1 MISSDV
7 FLERAKMK
15 NLEARVCVCVCVFS
29 MRMTVPNNLTIWKM
43 SQVPPT
49 PPTWL
54 NIKTVF
60 ANDNISMTISEKV
73 KGWKIYWNIRKDIK
87 FLHK

>member
-15 NLEARVCVCVCVFS
+15 NLEARVCVYVFS

-43 SQVPPT
+43 SQVPQPH
-49 PPTWL
+49 PH
-54 NIKTVF
+54 
-60 ANDNISMTISEKV
+60 D
-73 KGWKIYWNIRKDIK
+73 
-87 FLHK
+87 

>member
-15 NLEARVCVCVCVFS
+15 NLEARVCVYVFS
-29 MRMTVPNNLTIWKM
+29 MRMTVPNDLAIWKM

>member
-29 MRMTVPNNLTIWKM
+29 MRMTVPNNLTI
-43 SQVPPT
+43 
-49 PPTWL
+49 
-54 NIKTVF
+54 
-60 ANDNISMTISEKV
+60 
-73 KGWKIYWNIRKDIK
+73 
-87 FLHK
+87 